1 MLAARTERARPRR
14 FSFVELSVLMTL
26 AVCVAAQN
34 TAPSQAASAV
44 RPSVLPKSC
53 VEQNHPSEKLA
64 ALLESIHDHPT
75 AGAYNTLG
83 VLYAQADRVSCGIA
97 SLEASLKLEDQNW
110 EAHYNL
116 ALALL
121 RKGDRARAMRELQTA
136 IQQKPDSVSSHFA
149 LGSVFEDEKKW
160 GNAEEQF
167 RAALKI
173 DPHFTQAAIRLSEV
187 LITEGKPQ
195 ASVARL
201 EDAVKQAPPDQ
212 AAPVKAALGIAY
224 AESGEME
231 KALAWLKDVVNAQP
245 DSSDAHFTLGLLYA
259 REGPFKD
266 EEHAVTEFRDALRLD
281 QGMDPARIALG
292 RVLISLHKYSD
303 AASVVL
309 EYTRRQPRD
318 AQGFYALGQAY
329 EALKQSDAAVTTL
342 KSAVDLDP
350 KDATI
355 RNDLGMLLAN
365 TGQTAAAIRQLDAA
379 ERIHP
384 SDPAAHN
391 ELALLLEKTGD
402 KERARVERA
411 KL

>member
-1 MLAARTERARPRR
+1 MLAARTERARPGR

-26 AVCVAAQN
+26 AVWVAAQN

-44 RPSVLPKSC
+44 RPSVLPESC
-53 VEQNHPSEKLA
+53 VEQNHPSEKIA

-97 SLEASLKLEDQNW
+97 AFEASLKLEDQNW

-121 RKGDRARAMRELQTA
+121 RKADRTRAMRELQTA

-167 RAALKI
+167 RSALKI
-173 DPHFTQAAIRLSEV
+173 DPHFTQAAIKLSEV
-187 LITEGKPQ
+187 LITEGKLQ
-195 ASVARL
+195 AAVACL
-201 EDAVKQAPPDQ
+201 EDGVKQAPPDE
-212 AAPVKAALGIAY
+212 AAPVKAALGMAY

-231 KALAWLKDVVNAQP
+231 QALASLKDVVNAQP

-259 REGPFKD
+259 REGRFKD
-266 EEHAVTEFRDALRLD
+266 EERAVTEFRDALRLD

-292 RVLISLHKYSD
+292 RVLISLNKYSD

-329 EALKQSDAAVTTL
+329 EGLKESDAAVTAL
-342 KSAVDLDP
+342 KSAVVLDP

-355 RNDLGMLLAN
+355 RFDLGMLLAN
-365 TGQTAAAIRQLDAA
+365 RGKQPQRSSSWTLPSASIHLIRRRTTNLLCYWKRRAIKSGLVSKG
-379 ERIHP
+379 P
-384 SDPAAHN
+384 S
-391 ELALLLEKTGD
+391 
-402 KERARVERA
+402 
-411 KL
+411 

>member
-97 SLEASLKLEDQNW
+97 ALEDSLKLEDQNW

-160 GNAEEQF
+160 GNAEDQF
-167 RAALKI
+167 RSTLKL
-173 DPHFTQAAIRLSEV
+173 DPRFTPGAIRLSQV
-187 LITEGKPQ
+187 LIAEGKQ
-195 ASVARL
+195 HAAVACL
-201 EDAVKQAPPDQ
+201 E
-212 AAPVKAALGIAY
+212 
-224 AESGEME
+224 
-231 KALAWLKDVVNAQP
+231 
-245 DSSDAHFTLGLLYA
+245 
-259 REGPFKD
+259 
-266 EEHAVTEFRDALRLD
+266 
-281 QGMDPARIALG
+281 
-292 RVLISLHKYSD
+292 
-303 AASVVL
+303 
-309 EYTRRQPRD
+309 
-318 AQGFYALGQAY
+318 
-329 EALKQSDAAVTTL
+329 EALEQQPTA
-342 KSAVDLDP
+342 
-350 KDATI
+350 
-355 RNDLGMLLAN
+355 
-365 TGQTAAAIRQLDAA
+365 GQTG
-379 ERIHP
+379 
-384 SDPAAHN
+384 S
-391 ELALLLEKTGD
+391 
-402 KERARVERA
+402 
-411 KL
+411 

>member
-1 MLAARTERARPRR
+1 MLAARTERARPGRY
-14 FSFVELSVLMTL
+14 SLVELSVLMTL
-26 AVCVAAQN
+26 TACVAAQN

-44 RPSVLPKSC
+44 RPSLSPKS
-53 VEQNHPSEKLA
+53 
-64 ALLESIHDHPT
+64 
-75 AGAYNTLG
+75 G

-97 SLEASLKLEDQNW
+97 AFEASLNLEDQNW

-121 RKGDRARAMRELQTA
+121 RKGDRARATRELQTA

-149 LGSVFEDEKKW
+149 LGSVFEDDKKL

-195 ASVARL
+195 ASVACL

-212 AAPVKAALGIAY
+212 AAPVKAALGFAY

-231 KALAWLKDVVNAQP
+231 KAFAGLKDVVTAQP

-259 REGPFKD
+259 REGQFKD
-266 EEHAVTEFRDALRLD
+266 EERAVTEFRDALRLD

-303 AASVVL
+303 AA
-309 EYTRRQPRD
+309 
-318 AQGFYALGQAY
+318 
-329 EALKQSDAAVTTL
+329 
-342 KSAVDLDP
+342 
-350 KDATI
+350 
-355 RNDLGMLLAN
+355 
-365 TGQTAAAIRQLDAA
+365 
-379 ERIHP
+379 
-384 SDPAAHN
+384 
-391 ELALLLEKTGD
+391 
-402 KERARVERA
+402 
-411 KL
+411 